1 MNYTK
6 TSWENDITPV
16 SAENM
21 NKIENQLKVLTD
33 AIYPVGSIY
42 MSMSSTNPSNLF
54 GGTWQRIGVGRTLI
68 SAGGDS
74 GAIVDANNYTG
85 RGTNSA
91 SATSFPVGET
101 GGELSHALTTTEM
114 PSHNHT
120 QNAHSHGAGSGW
132 YFGLNKTL
140 NSSSVARRHNG
151 TQGDYYCITGKT
163 SDLSETANTASSTP
177 TINSSGG
184 GGAHNIMSTYLAVYM
199 WKRTA

>member
-6 TSWENDITPV
+6 TAWENDITPV

-21 NKIENQLKVLTD
+21 NKIENQLKALTD

-114 PSHNHT
+114 PSHTHT
-120 QNAHSHGAGSGW
+120 ISSSGAHGHTNKYMANISGTKGNRDLPYGSG
-132 YFGLNKTL
+132 NKKQT
-140 NSSSVARRHNG
+140 SV
-151 TQGDYYCITGKT
+151 IV
-163 SDLSETANTASSTP
+163 
-177 TINSSGG
+177 SSGAHTHTPASTG
-184 GGAHNIMSTYLAVYM
+184 GGAAHNTMSTYLAVYM

>member
-6 TSWENDITPV
+6 TRWENDITPV

-21 NKIENQLKVLTD
+21 NKIEKQLKALTD

-74 GAIVDANNYTG
+74 GAIVDANTITN
-85 RGTNSA
+85 RGTNTA
-91 SATSFPVGET
+91 QTTWFPVGET
-101 GGELSHALTTTEM
+101 GGELDHTLTTTEM
-114 PSHNHT
+114 PSHTHTISSSGAHGHTNKYMANISGTKGNRDLPDGSGNKKQSSVILSSGNHT
-120 QNAHSHGAGSGW
+120 H
-132 YFGLNKTL
+132 TP
-140 NSSSVARRHNG
+140 
-151 TQGDYYCITGKT
+151 
-163 SDLSETANTASSTP
+163 ANT
-177 TINSSGG
+177 GG
-184 GGAHNIMSTYLAVYM
+184 GGAHNNMSTYLAVYM

>member
-6 TSWENDITPV
+6 TTWENDITPV

-42 MSMSSTNPSNLF
+42 MSMSSTNPSDLF
-54 GGTWQRIGVGRTLI
+54 GGTWERIGVGRTLV
-68 SAGGDS
+68 SAGGDDN
-74 GAIVDANNYTG
+74 AVVDENNYTG

-91 SATSFPVGET
+91 STTWFPIGQT

-114 PSHNHT
+114 P
-120 QNAHSHGAGSGW
+120 AHRHSVSVPASTSTKYGTNSG
-132 YFGLNKTL
+132 
-140 NSSSVARRHNG
+140 
-151 TQGDYYCITGKT
+151 GKSPKAAST
-163 SDLSETANTASSTP
+163 SYNTANT
-177 TINSSGG
+177 GG
-184 GGAHNIMSTYLAVYM
+184 GGAHNNMSTYLAVYM